1 MLDLKN
7 PFLRVISLFFTFGYF
22 PRNQKS
28 TFLCSIQRESKPANW
43 SCCAGC
49 YILARV
55 EDTNKL
61 PRNPNWEMGPQR
73 GSSSIIHSS
82 LLKSSFE
89 AFSHQGGKDLQSG
102 WILLALHHKVWDS
115 TIQAFFN
122 STSFNNFFDAKTVG
136 SKYFVCFFWRKTWRT
151 VTSVWRRFLA
161 GRVEVGA
168 GSCGDSWEV
177 WGGWQQPVD
186 PPLPLSTIQSTSF
199 RQYDLKSFLIAQCQ
213 CQCQCQYICAG
224 WTLSTWSEHF
234 VEEIFWWEMA
244 APPVL
249 LTEELEL
256 ELGRLENF
264 DQW

>member
-1 MLDLKN
+1 
-7 PFLRVISLFFTFGYF
+7 
-22 PRNQKS
+22 
-28 TFLCSIQRESKPANW
+28 
-43 SCCAGC
+43 
-49 YILARV
+49 
-55 EDTNKL
+55 
-61 PRNPNWEMGPQR
+61 MGPQR

-122 STSFNNFFDAKTVG
+122 STSFHNFFDAKTVG
-136 SKYFVCFFWRKTWRT
+136 SKYFVCFSWRKTWRT

-213 CQCQCQYICAG
+213 CQYFCAC
-224 WTLSTWSEHF
+224 WTLSNWSEHF

-256 ELGRLENF
+256 ELGRFEFF
-264 DQW
+264 DQ